1 MKTFDRS
8 PTAGPAPPAKSAYTL
23 WSSVTAAGARLS
35 LGTQSGISLTV
46 PEGALAPDHTAD
58 MFMSVCHDTKSAP
71 GPALQRLSPA
81 VVCVGGATVSYFEWL
96 KNFS

>member
-1 MKTFDRS
+1 M
-8 PTAGPAPPAKSAYTL
+8 
-23 WSSVTAAGARLS
+23 
-35 LGTQSGISLTV
+35 